1 MTDERRSGRPWLV
14 LAAICIAAFAVN
26 VALRMLHVKQGVTL
40 WRVGDVGEFLL
51 VLIGMVFFVAGLL
64 CVEEPPESSTSLER
78 IDPKGGES

>member
-1 MTDERRSGRPWLV
+1 MNDNRSSGRPWFV
-14 LAAICIAAFAVN
+14 LAAICIALFAVN
-26 VALRMLHVKQGVTL
+26 VVLRMLFIKQGVAV

-64 CVEEPPESSTSLER
+64 CVEEPPESSTSIDR